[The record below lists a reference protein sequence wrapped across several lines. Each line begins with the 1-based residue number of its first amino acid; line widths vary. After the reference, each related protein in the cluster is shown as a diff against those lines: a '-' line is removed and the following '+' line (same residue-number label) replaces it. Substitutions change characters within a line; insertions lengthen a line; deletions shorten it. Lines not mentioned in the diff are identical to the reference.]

1 MGHLIKHLILY
12 TWKKNKTTSS
22 IINQKKKRKW
32 KMLRAS
38 MCFVSQGDLSDACT
52 NFTSQ
57 TDIGFS
63 VQTREPK
70 SQAVSNGKKN
80 HHG

>member
-1 MGHLIKHLILY
+1 MDHLIKHLILY
-12 TWKKNKTTSS
+12 AWKKNKTTSS
-22 IINQKKKRKW
+22 ISNQKKKEK
-32 KMLRAS
+32 KIKNVESIHVL
-38 MCFVSQGDLSDACT
+38 QGDLSDACT

-70 SQAVSNGKKN
+70 SQAVSNGKKIITGN
-80 HHG
+80 

>member
-1 MGHLIKHLILY
+1 MLGRKIRPLLALA
-12 TWKKNKTTSS
+12 TR
-22 IINQKKKRKW
+22 KKREK
-32 KMLRAS
+32 KIKNVESIHVL
-38 MCFVSQGDLSDACT
+38 QGDLSDACT

-70 SQAVSNGKKN
+70 SQAVSNGKKIITGN
-80 HHG
+80 

>member
-22 IINQKKKRKW
+22 ISNQKKKEK
-32 KMLRAS
+32 KIKNVESIHVL
-38 MCFVSQGDLSDACT
+38 QGDLSDACT

-70 SQAVSNGKKN
+70 SQAVSNGKKIITGN
-80 HHG
+80 